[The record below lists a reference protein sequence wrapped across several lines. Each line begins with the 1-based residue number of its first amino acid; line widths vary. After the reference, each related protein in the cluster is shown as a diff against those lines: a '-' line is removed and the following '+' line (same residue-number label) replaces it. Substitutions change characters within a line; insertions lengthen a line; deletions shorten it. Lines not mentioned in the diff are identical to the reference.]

1 MPRKTKKRSR
11 SDWMQIVAEYEQAA
25 GQETQEA
32 FARRNQLNV
41 GTFRYWLYKA
51 REVAKS
57 EHVRFV
63 ELAAAPS
70 ARAGGDVEVAKSEP
84 VRFVELAA
92 APSTRAGG
100 DVEVSLARC
109 TVRFSSGADASWI
122 GEVVAALSMRLE
134 C

>member
-11 SDWMQIVAEYEQAA
+11 SDWMQIVADYEQTA

-41 GTFRYWLYKA
+41 GTLRYWLYKA
-51 REVAKS
+51 RE
-57 EHVRFV
+57 E
-63 ELAAAPS
+63 
-70 ARAGGDVEVAKSEP
+70 AKSEP
-84 VRFVELAA
+84 VRFVELTSA
-92 APSTRAGG
+92 SSNVSGG
-100 DVEVSLARC
+100 DVEVSLGGGRC
-109 TVRFSSGADASWI
+109 TVRFGSGVDAGRI

>member
-11 SDWMQIVAEYEQAA
+11 GDWMQMVAEYKQNE

-51 REVAKS
+51 REES
-57 EHVRFV
+57 NSQSVRFV
-63 ELAAAPS
+63 ELTAASS
-70 ARAGGDVEVAKSEP
+70 ASVASDVEIS
-84 VRFVELAA
+84 LD
-92 APSTRAGG
+92 GG
-100 DVEVSLARC
+100 RC
-109 TVRFSSGADASWI
+109 TVRFGSGADANWI
-122 GEVVAALSMRLE
+122 GEIVAALAVRLE